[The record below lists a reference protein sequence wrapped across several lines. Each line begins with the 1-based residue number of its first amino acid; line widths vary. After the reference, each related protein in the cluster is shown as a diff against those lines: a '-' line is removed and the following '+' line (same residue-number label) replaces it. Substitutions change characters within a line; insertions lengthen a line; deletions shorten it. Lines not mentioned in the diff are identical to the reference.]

1 MAKTKKLSLGT
12 HPYTY
17 ARVSV
22 MRSELLKKEDY
33 HRLLKM
39 SLNEIISYLQ
49 SSSYKKEIDQLGIK
63 YSGVDLLEIALN
75 SDLVITWN
83 KLRRISRKE
92 LRTIID
98 SYLERADLWNLKT
111 ILRGLHSAT
120 KQETISTMLLPA
132 GQLSESK
139 LSSLIKSG
147 SVEEFLKSL
156 HLATGIK
163 QKRINNALAAYNEKK
178 AIVDTEN
185 LLDREYHNR
194 MTEFSKTIPSQ
205 GKLFKQFLDSET
217 EMLNTINILRLKR
230 AGKAKEEIPA
240 YILGK
245 QSVFLRNLILSES
258 REETAKLLS
267 LNGVS
272 ESSIKSFK
280 ESDSV
285 AEIETELGKS
295 LLNRTRLLLHQHPLS
310 VDVILGY
317 MFAKEVEVKNL
328 KMLLKSRQLNLE
340 DEFVEKQI
348 II

>member
-1 MAKTKKLSLGT
+1 MAKNKLSLGT

-22 MRSELLKKEDY
+22 MRSELLKKEEY

-39 SLNEIISYLQ
+39 SLNEIISFLQ
-49 SSSYKKEIDQLGIK
+49 SSAYKKEIDHLGIK
-63 YSGVDLLEIALN
+63 YSGMDLLEMALN

-98 SYLERADLWNLKT
+98 SYLKRADIWNLKT
-111 ILRGLHSAT
+111 ILRGLHTGT
-120 KQETISTMLLPA
+120 KQETMSAMLLPA

-139 LSSLIKSG
+139 LSNLIKPG

-156 HLATGIK
+156 PAAAGIK
-163 QKRINNALAAYNEKK
+163 RSLIDGALSDYNEKK
-178 AIVDTEN
+178 SIIGIEN
-185 LLDREYHNR
+185 LLDREYYRR
-194 MTEFSKTIPSQ
+194 MIEFSKTIPSQ
-205 GKLFKQFLDSET
+205 GKLFKQFLDSEI

-230 AGKAKEEIPA
+230 AGKTKAEIPA
-240 YILGK
+240 YVIGK
-245 QSVFLRNLILSES
+245 QPAFLSKLILSES

-267 LNGVS
+267 LNGIS
-272 ESSIKSFK
+272 ESSAKSFI

-285 AEIETELGKS
+285 ADIEIELGKS
-295 LLNRTRLLLHQHPLS
+295 LLNKTRLLLHQNPLS